1 MKLVFDAYAVD
12 VTGLL
17 MFIKC
22 RVRLSASVT
31 VTPVNEHIIVLFVNV
46 ITAFVYDPCITPFTY
61 ILHVAT

>member
-1 MKLVFDAYAVD
+1 MKSVFDAYAVD

-17 MFIKC
+17 MFTRC

-46 ITAFVYDPCITPFTY
+46 ITAFVYTPCITPFAY